1 MKIKFLLAIVLLAVI
16 SCNNP
21 DTTENTT
28 PKQENNKI
36 KVAVFKGN
44 GAGAVSVIETIEA
57 LRIDSGIQAE
67 AISATEIQAGKLSE
81 YDALVFPGGS
91 GSKELNNLGKTGK
104 TIVSDFIKNQGKGI
118 VGICAGGYLL
128 SSTSGYPNLQLC
140 SAVHLDRAHY
150 NRGRGLME
158 FALTKSGKA
167 IFPELGDQRLFLQ
180 YYDGPVLA
188 HSDSTT
194 GDYEDMARFVSD
206 IHPDNFAP
214 EGITPGQTFWLTEKV
229 GKGKLFI
236 TAGHPESTPG
246 MRWVVARMV
255 RLVCDK
261 ELISYNAQWIRPEIN
276 DTSIFF
282 TREMRKFEKETF
294 WKLFSDDAEV
304 QIQAMD
310 TLYALRSRPAVR
322 WYMGLLRDENA
333 ETRKHA
339 AYLLRLTEYSYAIPD
354 LKEAISIEKNTG
366 VKQEMQ
372 KSLDFLISR

>member
-1 MKIKFLLAIVLLAVI
+1 MKFKFLMAFFLLALM
-16 SCNNP
+16 SCQNSETTKNP
-21 DTTENTT
+21 VTN
-28 PKQENNKI
+28 QETNKI

-57 LRIDSGIQAE
+57 LKIDTGILAE
-67 AISATEIQAGKLSE
+67 AISAAEIQAGKLSE

-104 TIVSDFIKNQGKGI
+104 IIVADFIKNQGKGI

-128 SSTSGYPNLQLC
+128 SSTSGYPDLQLC

-158 FALTKSGKA
+158 FALTESGKN
-167 IFPELGDQRLFLQ
+167 IFPELGNQRLFLQ

-188 HSDSTT
+188 HSDSTS

-214 EGITPGQTFWLTEKV
+214 SGITPGQTFWLTEKV

-261 ELISYNAQWIRPEIN
+261 ELIGYNAKWIRPEIN

-282 TREMRKFEKETF
+282 TKEMRKFEKETF
-294 WKLFSDDAEV
+294 WKLFSDNAEI

-322 WYMGLLRDENA
+322 WYMGLLRDKNA

-339 AYLLRLTEYSYAIPD
+339 AYLLRQTEYSYAIPD
-354 LKEAISIEKNTG
+354 FRVAISKEKNTE
-366 VKQEMQ
+366 VKQEMR
-372 KSLDFLISR
+372 KSLEFLISK